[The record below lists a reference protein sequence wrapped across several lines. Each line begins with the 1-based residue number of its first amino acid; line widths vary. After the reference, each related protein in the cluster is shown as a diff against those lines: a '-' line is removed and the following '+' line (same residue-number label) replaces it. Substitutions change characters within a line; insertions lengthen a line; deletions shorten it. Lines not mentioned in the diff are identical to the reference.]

1 VTEQTASREDSTA
14 WSDPEGGASARPAG
28 MIENQR
34 DNPKDSMKEKQM
46 RTVRSAR
53 GGHRATRATS
63 RGLTLVE
70 LVIVITIIG
79 VLTAAIS
86 IGVLKAQKSANV
98 GAAKT
103 ACSTIRNATMQ
114 WKAINPGSDC
124 ATVDQLKAEKDLD
137 TGFSLK
143 DPWGNLYKVS
153 CDQDEIN
160 CTSAGPDRKEGTDDD
175 IHVPQIDTAESK

>member
-1 VTEQTASREDSTA
+1 MAATRPPAAAQRENPETTPRDSLK
-14 WSDPEGGASARPAG
+14 
-28 MIENQR
+28 EN
-34 DNPKDSMKEKQM
+34 QM
-46 RTVRSAR
+46 RTVRNAR
-53 GGHRATRATS
+53 GGRRAIRRAAS

-98 GAAKT
+98 GSAKT
-103 ACSTIRNATMQ
+103 ACSTIRQATMQ
-114 WKAINPGSDC
+114 WKAVNPSSDC
-124 ATVDQLKAEKDLD
+124 ATGDQLKAEKDLD

-153 CDQDEIN
+153 CDQDEIS
-160 CTSAGPDRKEGTDDD
+160 CTSAGPDRKEGTEDD
-175 IHVPQIDTAESK
+175 IHVPQIDTPEGK

>member
-1 VTEQTASREDSTA
+1 MNSALQLPPPGASTREGASPSKSTREDASPSKST
-14 WSDPEGGASARPAG
+14 RP
-28 MIENQR
+28 R
-34 DNPKDSMKEKQM
+34 P
-46 RTVRSAR
+46 
-53 GGHRATRATS
+53 RALA

-86 IGVLKAQKSANV
+86 IGVLNAQKKANL

-103 ACSTIRNATMQ
+103 ACSTIRSATMQ
-114 WKAINPGSDC
+114 WKATNPSGDC
-124 ATVDQLKAEKDLD
+124 PTVDQLKSERDLD

-153 CDQDEIN
+153 CDADEIN

-175 IHVPQIDTAESK
+175 IHVPQVDTTTDNNH